1 MPSAKLQ
8 VTTSKHFWCDTN
20 KSFNP
25 SIGKH
30 THSNATR
37 NNFLKRYM
45 PAIFS
50 TKHLK
55 WLHYKCMTNSLAILF
70 IIPQVRRFIL
80 LGKTTT
86 KQPLYTHL
94 PPSNK
99 TYNWDD
105 TLQRT
110 ITIQL
115 CTYTYNQYQHNAA
128 PTLLSKKTICHP
140 YWVAELRTLFFL
152 YLFHQH
158 KVNPDMKPTR
168 INRLTVVNQKLP
180 CWPQTKLCN

>member
-1 MPSAKLQ
+1 
-8 VTTSKHFWCDTN
+8 
-20 KSFNP
+20 
-25 SIGKH
+25 
-30 THSNATR
+30 
-37 NNFLKRYM
+37 M

-50 TKHLK
+50 TKHPK
-55 WLHYKCMTNSLAILF
+55 WLHYKCMTNRLTILF
-70 IIPQVRRFIL
+70 IIPPRFDDL
-80 LGKTTT
+80 FFLAKP
-86 KQPLYTHL
+86 QPNNLFIPIC

-99 TYNWDD
+99 AYNWDD

-110 ITIQL
+110 NTIQL

-128 PTLLSKKTICHP
+128 PLSSPKNICHP
-140 YWVAELRTLFFL
+140 YWVAELRTLFL
-152 YLFHQH
+152 LCLFHQH